1 MKINEVANIEA
12 EELFESLKSDT
23 EQPFSEE
30 TLKEISNVV
39 ANAEFRPPL
48 TTMEEIDKWIDSL

>member
-39 ANAEFRPPL
+39 ANTKFHPPL
-48 TTMEEIDKWIDSL
+48 TTMEEIDKWLDSL